1 MSTLIAG
8 STLMTADKRQKSLKG
23 TFLTRF
29 SIVFGRGSMDRMNS
43 PLSTLIGA
51 IVMANESEVIE
62 PVESAETHASPPTV
76 DMETTATPAKPHQKK
91 ANKKKS
97 SSSDTPV
104 PSAGSA
110 ESTEPGAAGPEHG
123 SSAAVSDGKP
133 QKQRIVRL
141 DEKGNPIPFEPY
153 WLKRGKANIK
163 RLESQSMV
171 FMKSTLTLKHRHAQE
186 VFGRTNDFW
195 SEAMITLSETMR
207 NFKPEDQCQSVDAEV
222 DRQLDVCLKAI
233 ADEKARLKAVADTNG
248 VDLDDIEVEYTKP
261 MTLEIRIISPRE
273 LRFHRLLGELDVTC
287 QMMDMLWLLKLV
299 SDRSRSQSAYAIKR
313 LIVRTSSQIRNL
325 VFRAQASHQRSGSEN
340 PTDPRSGTVLDPENR
355 KKAKHQANATT
366 KTDEVEPIVEGQ
378 AEDLAAVT
386 TAGSDADQQTADA
399 SSQLVA

>member
-1 MSTLIAG
+1 
-8 STLMTADKRQKSLKG
+8 
-23 TFLTRF
+23 
-29 SIVFGRGSMDRMNS
+29 
-43 PLSTLIGA
+43 
-51 IVMANESEVIE
+51 MANESEVIE

-76 DMETTATPAKPHQKK
+76 GMETTATPAKPPHKK

-97 SSSDTPV
+97 SSSDTPA
-104 PSAGSA
+104 PSASSGSA
-110 ESTEPGAAGPEHG
+110 ESTEPGAAGAEHG
-123 SSAAVSDGKP
+123 ASAAGSDGKP

-207 NFKPEDQCQSVDAEV
+207 NFKPEEQCQSVDAEV

-233 ADEKARLKAVADTNG
+233 ADEKARLKTVADTNG

-261 MTLEIRIISPRE
+261 LTLEIRIISPRE
-273 LRFHRLLGELDVTC
+273 LRFHRLLGELDITC
-287 QMMDMLWLLKLV
+287 QMMDTLWLLKLV
-299 SDRSRSQSAYAIKR
+299 SDRSRSQSAYVLKR

-325 VFRAQASHQRSGSEN
+325 VFRAQASHQRSGSES

-355 KKAKHQANATT
+355 KKAKHQANATA
-366 KTDEVEPIVEGQ
+366 KTEDVAPIVEGQ

>member
-1 MSTLIAG
+1 
-8 STLMTADKRQKSLKG
+8 
-23 TFLTRF
+23 
-29 SIVFGRGSMDRMNS
+29 
-43 PLSTLIGA
+43 
-51 IVMANESEVIE
+51 MANESEVIE

-76 DMETTATPAKPHQKK
+76 DMETTATLAKPPHKK

-97 SSSDTPV
+97 SSSDTPA
-104 PSAGSA
+104 PSGPAGSA
-110 ESTEPGAAGPEHG
+110 ESTEPGAGADHDA
-123 SSAAVSDGKP
+123 SSAGSDGKP

-207 NFKPEDQCQSVDAEV
+207 NFKPEEQCQSVDSEV
-222 DRQLDVCLKAI
+222 DRQLDVCFKAI
-233 ADEKARLKAVADTNG
+233 ADEKARLKTVADTNG

-261 MTLEIRIISPRE
+261 MMLEIRIISPRE

-299 SDRSRSQSAYAIKR
+299 SDRSRSQSAYVLKR

-355 KKAKHQANATT
+355 KKAKQQASTTT
-366 KTDEVEPIVEGQ
+366 KTDDIAPIVDGQ
-378 AEDLAAVT
+378 AEDQTVAAT
-386 TAGSDADQQTADA
+386 PGSGDQQTADA
-399 SSQLVA
+399 GSQLVA